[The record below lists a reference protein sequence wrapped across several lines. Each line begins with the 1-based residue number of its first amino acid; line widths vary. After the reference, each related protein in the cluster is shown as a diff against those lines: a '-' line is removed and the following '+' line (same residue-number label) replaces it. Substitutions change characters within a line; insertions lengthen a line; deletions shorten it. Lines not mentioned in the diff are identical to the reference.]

1 MTEARAD
8 APAHGSAPR
17 EPGDTRL
24 TLAQVLEHPALGP
37 RDLLPDRFRG
47 PRRVTGDGWVGFATR
62 LERGEELSLVQ
73 SLMAANRHVLDVGGG
88 IGELSRAVAA
98 RIGHCTTVE
107 PHAQLVESMRDE
119 AAEAGVSVFA
129 GTAEDLPFPDASFD
143 AVYGAWVLPFVDDVG
158 KAVTEMVRVCDPDAP
173 EAKIVLIV
181 GGADSEVLGL
191 FNDVCAPVSGDPRD
205 HHGYLLAT
213 AARLLAERGFGE
225 FSLHRTE
232 ASVRFAEEEPAKR
245 AAEAATVL
253 TDFWYQLHPGAD
265 EVRAALEP
273 ALERHFAARPH
284 GIGDQ
289 GAVLV
294 ARPGS

>member
-1 MTEARAD
+1 M
-8 APAHGSAPR
+8 
-17 EPGDTRL
+17 
-24 TLAQVLEHPALGP
+24 
-37 RDLLPDRFRG
+37 
-47 PRRVTGDGWVGFATR
+47 GFATR

-143 AVYGAWVLPFVDDVG
+143 AVYGAWVLPFVDDVE
-158 KAVTEMVRVCDPDAP
+158 KAVTEMVRVCDPGAP

-191 FNDVCAPVSGDPRD
+191 FNDVCAPVSGDP
-205 HHGYLLAT
+205 AT
-213 AARLLAERGFGE
+213 TTATCWRRPPASSPNGASESSRCTARRPR
-225 FSLHRTE
+225 S
-232 ASVRFAEEEPAKR
+232 ASPRRSRRSAPR
-245 AAEAATVL
+245 
-253 TDFWYQLHPGAD
+253 
-265 EVRAALEP
+265 R
-273 ALERHFAARPH
+273 RRPC
-284 GIGDQ
+284 
-289 GAVLV
+289 
-294 ARPGS
+294 